1 MASNL
6 ATAFTRAVNIK
17 YPVIQAPCAGHTGVD
32 LVAAVSN
39 AGGLG
44 SLGAA
49 MMPIDTMRN
58 TIRAIKQK
66 TTQPFAV
73 NLFCRDPHVPTVQEL
88 HQDYPNVDTVLERI
102 RKDLNLPT
110 PTKYTLRSPP
120 LDEQISVILEEK
132 VPVVSFTF
140 GILPDNE
147 LERLWNAG
155 VYLIGTATSVKEA
168 LILAGLDEQDPT
180 RKADAIVA
188 QGLEAGGHRGTF
200 LFDEQQLPVRDLTE
214 QIYDMF
220 KRRQPPTS
228 EKHISVPILA
238 AGGLSS
244 GADVAELLNKYHADG
259 AVLGSLFMLSKD
271 STTPSVQRRIMM
283 ESDQQPRLTR
293 GLSGRFA
300 RGFPNV
306 FMEKMDQLADTDIP
320 SYDIHSARTK
330 DIAGH
335 ASANGISDY
344 MMLWSGTNARAAG
357 QYTDQANLSAD
368 AIVAKLVKDITNAT
382 TS

>member
-1 MASNL
+1 MSSTL
-6 ATAFTRAVNIK
+6 ATAFTRAVHIK
-17 YPVIQAPCAGHTGVD
+17 YPIIQAPCAGHTSID

-58 TIRAIKQK
+58 TIRAIKEK
-66 TTQPFAV
+66 TSQPFAV
-73 NLFCRDPHVPTVQEL
+73 NLFCRDAHTPTTQEL
-88 HQDYPNVDTVLERI
+88 HQDYPKVDAVLGQV
-102 RKDLNLPT
+102 RKELGLST
-110 PTKYTLRSPP
+110 PQQYTLRSPP
-120 LDEQISVILEEK
+120 LDQQIAVILEER

-168 LILAGLDEQDPT
+168 LVLAGLDERDPT
-180 RKADAIVA
+180 RKADAVVA

-200 LFDEQQLPVRDLTE
+200 LFDEQQLPARELTDRIHE
-214 QIYDMF
+214 AF
-220 KRRQPPTS
+220 KRKESSTS
-228 EKHISVPILA
+228 INVPILT

-244 GADVAELLNKYHADG
+244 GQDVADVLYNHHADG
-259 AVLGSLFMLSKD
+259 AILGSLFMLTKES
-271 STTPSVQRRIMM
+271 STPLVQRRIMI
-283 ESDQQPRLTR
+283 ESENEPRLTR

-300 RGFPNV
+300 RGYPNV
-306 FMEKMDQLADTDIP
+306 FMDKMDQLADADIP

-335 ASANGISDY
+335 AATNGISDY
-344 MMLWSGTNARAAG
+344 MMLWSGSNARAAG
-357 QYTDQANLSAD
+357 QYTDQSQISAG
-368 AIVAKLVKDITNAT
+368 ALVTKLVQDITAHKST
-382 TS
+382 TA